1 MNALTAHR
9 SRIASLGCLLGRR
22 GLHQCEG
29 TVELHHCAEQSGKR
43 SDWATVPL
51 CAEAHRGKSGL
62 HGMGVKAFCGL
73 YRPPGDS
80 EYGLLIWLIEDLAKE
95 RK

>member
-1 MNALTAHR
+1 
-9 SRIASLGCLLGRR
+9 
-22 GLHQCEG
+22 
-29 TVELHHCAEQSGKR
+29 
-43 SDWATVPL
+43 
-51 CAEAHRGKSGL
+51 
-62 HGMGVKAFCGL
+62 MGVKAFCGL